1 VLSDLGTRI
10 SGMAVPLL
18 ILALTRSP
26 ARAGIAEFA
35 AALPLFVLTLPA
47 GALVDR
53 WNRKRLMVVCDAVRC
68 LAYSSLVAALALDRV
83 HFVHILAVVLADG
96 CGNVLF
102 DVAERASL
110 RHVVTDSQLP
120 AALAQNQA
128 REWGAILAGTPLG
141 GLLYSLGRLVPF
153 LFDAVSY
160 GVSVLTLSFVSA
172 SLQGARVATRRRIL
186 REVREGLAWFWR
198 QPFIRTTTFLFIGV
212 NLTSNAL
219 FLVVIVLARQ
229 RGASPA
235 LIGAT
240 FAFIGVGGLL
250 GSFVATRLA
259 RRVPIR
265 VIVIALIWVQTALLP
280 LLFLPGTVTP
290 GIVYGAMFL
299 LSPAANA
306 AVGTY
311 RLRVTPDELLGRVT
325 SVQTLLSLGAVP
337 FAFLGVGFALEAF
350 GTTPTLLALIALMLA
365 GSVAAFVSPALRS
378 VQE

>member
-235 LIGAT
+235 LIGAM

-265 VIVIALIWVQTALLP
+265 VIVIALIWVQTALL